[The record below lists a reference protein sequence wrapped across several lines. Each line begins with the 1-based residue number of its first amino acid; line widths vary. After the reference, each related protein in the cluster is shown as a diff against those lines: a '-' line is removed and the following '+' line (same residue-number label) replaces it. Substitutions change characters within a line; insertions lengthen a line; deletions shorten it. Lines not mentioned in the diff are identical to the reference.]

1 MRLAVGFLARHD
13 RTVAEVEKFLAARG
27 ASPHQITRVIH
38 RLTDLHYLSDQDYA
52 QRWVES
58 RLSTRPMGSERLK
71 AELQAKG
78 IPDTVAD
85 RVVTGAFRTV
95 KEETLAH
102 RALQAKQG
110 RGRSLTPVQMER
122 VLRQRGFEDETIER
136 VMRERQRK
144 EERVY
149 EE

>member
-13 RTVAEVEKFLAARG
+13 RTVAQVEKFLAERG

-52 QRWVES
+52 QRWVDR
-58 RLSTRPMGSERLK
+58 RLSIKPMGPDRLK

-78 IPDTVAD
+78 ISNAVAD
-85 RVVTGAFRTV
+85 RVVAGAFRTV
-95 KEETLAH
+95 TEETVAL
-102 RALQAKQG
+102 RALQTKQG
-110 RGRSLTPVQMER
+110 RGRTLTPVQMER
-122 VLRQRGFEDETIER
+122 VLRQRGFGDETIER
-136 VMRERQRK
+136 VIQECQRK
-144 EERVY
+144 EESVH